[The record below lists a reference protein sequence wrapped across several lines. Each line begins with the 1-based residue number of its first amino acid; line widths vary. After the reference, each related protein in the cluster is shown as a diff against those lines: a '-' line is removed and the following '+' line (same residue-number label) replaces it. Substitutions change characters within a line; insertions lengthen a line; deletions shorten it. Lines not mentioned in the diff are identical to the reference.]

1 VTGPAFDVWT
11 ALDVL
16 AQRWHWLLFGAFLF
30 AGLFLVL
37 GFYVVKPKFT
47 ATAQLL
53 RYETPG
59 EKDFFTDALSSETFS
74 SLIRSPE
81 LLRQVGS
88 HANPPIPPERF
99 VKIIK
104 IEPEPESDMI
114 KMLLAARDP
123 AQAVTLLN
131 IYASNAVVYTRDWYS
146 ERARAA
152 AENHL
157 KKEVEQM
164 ERDIKTLDDQFR
176 DLHMPSE
183 FSSKLAKVGG
193 ALSALGTNLPSA
205 SASPALIARQRERL
219 DVAMADLSEL
229 LARYTTLH
237 PLVQAKEAQI
247 KDLETALNKQLQ
259 ANPAAAAQPVASAAA
274 PARPGDPGY
283 NPEIDIVRMKIMAL
297 EQGRVTLA
305 ERYRQAERYASN
317 PPGIVRVFAPATLQT
332 VQTNKRA
339 MKIGLVSAFGAA
351 MGMLASLVLIALVE
365 FADNRI
371 KTADDVRRVTRLPVL
386 TTLGN
391 LREMSPESRSQ
402 WAFRT
407 WTMLQGR
414 LSPSANHGLVCG
426 ITSSTSGEGRSTWIH
441 LMAEAA
447 SLTGFRVLTIATKPS
462 PTRVQLGNGEAEKDR
477 PELLTDGE
485 TSARAGAPS
494 KTPVAANGHS
504 NGNHGNGSSS
514 SALTTSVLTSPDQV
528 TEQLTGPNSQP
539 MVHIPLP
546 GWVWNLERR
555 RQWGEALDQWRQ
567 IDNLVILVEL
577 PPASVAESVLL
588 GSNLPN
594 MLWLANSGTAHA
606 GTTRTQLETL
616 RNARCNIVGAV
627 LNRESSVPVK
637 RRFPKW
643 FAAMGMALLL
653 FAVPGEGYAQ
663 LVNSDASPSD
673 PNVAPAETTA
683 EEAVSLTAPR
693 RVGLSIVGP
702 SQRAAWQERLT
713 LGPGDV
719 LSFGLYGEPD
729 LARAEV
735 AVGPDGRVS
744 FLEAQDIVVTGL
756 TIDELRQKLDDE
768 IGRFRRSPRSIVTP
782 VAFRSKKY
790 YMLGK
795 IMTKGVYTLD
805 RPITVLEAIARAHGF
820 ENGLVDR
827 NVIDLADF
835 QRSFLMRGNKR
846 IPLNFDK
853 LFQDGDLTQNIA
865 IEPGDYLY
873 FASAEVKEV
882 YVVGEIRLPG
892 PVTHTP
898 ELNIIGAI
906 ASRGGFTDRAFKSRV
921 LVIRGSLNRPEPI
934 VVDTAAIVD
943 ARGLNFKLQPND
955 IIYVNSRPFI
965 RVEELADLAATAFI
979 QSVITS
985 WVGVD
990 VVKPIN

>member
-1 VTGPAFDVWT
+1 
-11 ALDVL
+11 
-16 AQRWHWLLFGAFLF
+16 
-30 AGLFLVL
+30 
-37 GFYVVKPKFT
+37 
-47 ATAQLL
+47 
-53 RYETPG
+53 
-59 EKDFFTDALSSETFS
+59 
-74 SLIRSPE
+74 
-81 LLRQVGS
+81 
-88 HANPPIPPERF
+88 
-99 VKIIK
+99 
-104 IEPEPESDMI
+104 
-114 KMLLAARDP
+114 
-123 AQAVTLLN
+123 
-131 IYASNAVVYTRDWYS
+131 
-146 ERARAA
+146 
-152 AENHL
+152 
-157 KKEVEQM
+157 
-164 ERDIKTLDDQFR
+164 
-176 DLHMPSE
+176 
-183 FSSKLAKVGG
+183 
-193 ALSALGTNLPSA
+193 
-205 SASPALIARQRERL
+205 
-219 DVAMADLSEL
+219 
-229 LARYTTLH
+229 
-237 PLVQAKEAQI
+237 
-247 KDLETALNKQLQ
+247 
-259 ANPAAAAQPVASAAA
+259 
-274 PARPGDPGY
+274 
-283 NPEIDIVRMKIMAL
+283 
-297 EQGRVTLA
+297 
-305 ERYRQAERYASN
+305 
-317 PPGIVRVFAPATLQT
+317 
-332 VQTNKRA
+332 
-339 MKIGLVSAFGAA
+339 
-351 MGMLASLVLIALVE
+351 
-365 FADNRI
+365 
-371 KTADDVRRVTRLPVL
+371 
-386 TTLGN
+386 
-391 LREMSPESRSQ
+391 
-402 WAFRT
+402 
-407 WTMLQGR
+407 
-414 LSPSANHGLVCG
+414 
-426 ITSSTSGEGRSTWIH
+426 
-441 LMAEAA
+441 
-447 SLTGFRVLTIATKPS
+447 
-462 PTRVQLGNGEAEKDR
+462 
-477 PELLTDGE
+477 
-485 TSARAGAPS
+485 
-494 KTPVAANGHS
+494 
-504 NGNHGNGSSS
+504 
-514 SALTTSVLTSPDQV
+514 
-528 TEQLTGPNSQP
+528 

-719 LSFGLYGEPD
+719 LSFGLYGEPE

-768 IGRFRRSPRSIVTP
+768 IGRFRRSPRTIVTP